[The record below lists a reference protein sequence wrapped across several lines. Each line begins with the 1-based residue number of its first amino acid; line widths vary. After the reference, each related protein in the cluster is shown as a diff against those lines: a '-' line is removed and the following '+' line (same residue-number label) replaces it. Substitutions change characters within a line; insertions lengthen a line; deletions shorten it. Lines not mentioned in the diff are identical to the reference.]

1 MNKTRCSYSLCN
13 NHMGLTLPCVL
24 ILLTGSTG
32 YLSATQVIDE
42 QVSCAMCGAESN
54 QPFVLST
61 STWGGPD
68 LDLRPAPM
76 QGCIIDA
83 YIHHCPSCGYCS
95 WSLDDQVCDSV
106 RLINKVIASESYQSQ
121 LSDTTL
127 PEPAGYYLCLAMIEE
142 GCEDYAAAG
151 WSALSA
157 AWLCDDVENND
168 VAVRCRKRAVELWEK
183 ALKKGQKAVEEK
195 GTGEIVMADV
205 LRRVGEF
212 DKAIEIAN
220 RGLREFPAVH
230 IRKILRF
237 EKKLVRNHDTGRYNV
252 DDVSGVGAPSR
263 RWWEPQAD
271 TLPVL
276 TFEELRWEVKA
287 AGAGVIAVIMA
298 AVVLLILI
306 LVKKRRKVKSKNLRQ

>member
-1 MNKTRCSYSLCN
+1 MNERAVINRGYGRKMAILVGFFCFVNYLC
-13 NHMGLTLPCVL
+13 
-24 ILLTGSTG
+24 
-32 YLSATQVIDE
+32 ATQVFDKVRI
-42 QVSCAMCGAESN
+42 CAACGEESS
-54 QPFVLST
+54 QPWVAST

-95 WSLDDQVCDSV
+95 WSLDDLVCDSV
-106 RLINKVIASESYQSQ
+106 QLINKVISSESYRSQ

-127 PEPAGYYLCLAMIEE
+127 PEPARYYMCLAMIEE
-142 GCEDYAAAG
+142 ACENYAAAG

-157 AWLCDDVENND
+157 AWLCDDVENSEA
-168 VAVRCRKRAVELWEK
+168 AVRCRKRAAELWEK
-183 ALKKGQKAVEEK
+183 ALKNGQKAVEEK

-212 DKAIEIAN
+212 DKAMEIAN
-220 RGLREFPAVH
+220 RGLREFPAAH

-237 EKKLVRNHDTGRYNV
+237 EKKLARNHDTGRYNV
-252 DDVSGVGAPSR
+252 DDVSGVGAASR

-287 AGAGVIAVIMA
+287 AGAGLIVLIVTA
-298 AVVLLILI
+298 ATLILI
-306 LVKKRRKVKSKNLRQ
+306 VIVRRRRRRHNP